1 MSKEDIIYRKVLKDV
16 LKLCLDDTKLSPEDL
31 KVETLV
37 EKAMAKVG
45 KLKWVG
51 DQNKEFDFEDGT
63 DAKTSSVAE
72 SVSITYKGSITGT
85 CTKQGALRCVVTNEF
100 SPNEIDYFY
109 IPHEKV
115 KDLQHANGTKSKKAI
130 SYTYNIKKDKYSK
143 IDQFR
148 VKSFKEVST
157 RND

>member
-1 MSKEDIIYRKVLKDV
+1 MSKENIIYRKVLKDA
-16 LKLCLDDTKLSPEDL
+16 LKMCLEDTDISPEDL

-51 DQNKEFDFEDGT
+51 NENKEFDFEDGT
-63 DAKTSSVAE
+63 DAKTSSVSE

-85 CTKQGALRCVVTNEF
+85 CTKKGALRCVVTNEF

-109 IPHEKV
+109 IPAKKV
-115 KDLQHANGTKSKKAI
+115 RSLEHKMGKAKKAI
-130 SYTYNIKKDKYSK
+130 SYTYNIKKDVYSK
-143 IDQFR
+143 IEKYR